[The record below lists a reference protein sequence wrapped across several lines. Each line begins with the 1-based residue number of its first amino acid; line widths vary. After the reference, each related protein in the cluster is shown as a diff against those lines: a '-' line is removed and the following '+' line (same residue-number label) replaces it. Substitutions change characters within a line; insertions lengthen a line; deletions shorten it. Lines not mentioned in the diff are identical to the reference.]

1 MDLTKH
7 LVTAEPDSRSDDIGR
22 LMCFLLSGRH
32 TVTNCL
38 LDVDLLTSKYLTLEY
53 ISAVAF
59 ALFVSITVN
68 NAVVLIIVHFYA
80 FNSIKESRRGF
91 AIILYSTLTIKID
104 CGVSD
109 ALLFDK
115 RVSPNE
121 DSRRR
126 GHTRDRPPSERGT

>member
-68 NAVVLIIVHFYA
+68 NALVLIIVHFLCIQ
-80 FNSIKESRRGF
+80 FNQ
-91 AIILYSTLTIKID
+91 
-104 CGVSD
+104 
-109 ALLFDK
+109 
-115 RVSPNE
+115 RVSPRVCNYPLF
-121 DSRRR
+121 DVNDQNRLWCL
-126 GHTRDRPPSERGT
+126 